1 MNKFKNQ
8 NSTFNDINFKSKLEI
23 SCYKKLIEAGF
34 NPEYE
39 KQKFVLFNGFRL
51 PENVAYFTQLKTNN
65 EGKIHTIFKN
75 DTRKIRD
82 ITYLPDF
89 YFTYKEYEIYF
100 DTKGKANDVY
110 PLKKK
115 LFLNMLNNISIQTGK
130 KYLFFEPHNVKQIKE
145 SILIIQNLK

>member
-8 NSTFNDINFKSKLEI
+8 DSTFNGINFKSKLEI

>member
-115 LFLNMLNNISIQTGK
+115 LFLNMLNNIAIQTGK

>member
-8 NSTFNDINFKSKLEI
+8 DSTFNGINFKSKLEI

-115 LFLNMLNNISIQTGK
+115 LFLNMLNNIATKTGK

>member
-8 NSTFNDINFKSKLEI
+8 DSTFNGIKFKSKLEI

-39 KQKFVLFNGFRL
+39 KQKFVLFNGFKL

-115 LFLNMLNNISIQTGK
+115 LFLNMLNNIATQTGK